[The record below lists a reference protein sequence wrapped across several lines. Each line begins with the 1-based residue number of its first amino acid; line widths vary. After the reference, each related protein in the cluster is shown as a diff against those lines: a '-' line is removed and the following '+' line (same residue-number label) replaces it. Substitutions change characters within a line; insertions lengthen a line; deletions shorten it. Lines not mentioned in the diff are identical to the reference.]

1 MSKETC
7 IFGSLFQAERSKTT
21 FSQWEVSVRAG
32 THLSN
37 VNQIE
42 AGNQEPNVLVALKM
56 LLAVN
61 TPIPSFFATL
71 YAHLPKVMVSSKIP
85 VISQHEYE
93 AELKNVSAP
102 TDERK
107 LFGLL
112 FYTCRKVTTLS
123 QNYISSIA
131 HYDHRS
137 LQRVEKGL
145 QIPGVMN
152 AGKLVAATGI
162 DIGLFFDIFAQ
173 KVKDIDFI
181 KDKKLLNESE

>member
-1 MSKETC
+1 MSKKSC

-61 TPIPSFFATL
+61 APIPSFFANL
-71 YAHLPKVMVSSKIP
+71 YAHLPEAIGSSKIP

-93 AELKNVSAP
+93 AELKNVLAP
-102 TDERK
+102 PDERK

-112 FYTCRKVTTLS
+112 FSTCRKVTTLS

-152 AGKLVAATGI
+152 AGKLVAATGV
-162 DIGLFFDIFAQ
+162 DVGLFFDIFAQ
-173 KVKDIDFI
+173 KVKGADVIEY
-181 KDKKLLNESE
+181 KKLLPESE